1 MNKQQLANKI
11 WASANKM
18 RSKIE
23 ASEYKDYILGLIFY
37 KFLSDNEVS
46 YLLKN
51 GVTEEY
57 QQQYLKEDYEN
68 DYSKKL
74 ISLCQDSV
82 GYFIEYRNL
91 FSTWLKPGSDF
102 SVSDLSVAL
111 DSFDRLVRPN
121 FANVYKGIF
130 NTLRAGLQKLGESPA
145 AQTRALKDL
154 IKLIRDIPTD
164 GKQDYDVLGYVY
176 EYLISNFAANAG
188 KKAGEFYTP
197 HEVAMLMSEIVA
209 EHLKDR
215 KTISIYDPTSGSGSL
230 LITIGKSVGKHI
242 ADPDSVIYYAQELKE
257 STYNLTR
264 MNLVMRGIK
273 PNNIHTRCA
282 DSLAQ
287 DWPTKD
293 DVPGER
299 EPLCVDAVVSNPPYS
314 QHWDPTD
321 AENDPRFQS
330 YGVAPQ
336 SKADYAFLLH
346 EFYHLDARGIMTI
359 VLPHGVLFRGT
370 KDDGAEGQIRYHLV
384 DSDKIYAIIGL
395 PANIFFG
402 TGIPTIIMVLRKV
415 RDANDHS
422 VLFIDASKGC
432 VKDGTRNRLRECDI
446 KKIADTVRD
455 RREIPGFSRLVDKEV
470 IEQNDYNLNIPRYVD
485 SSEQVEHFD
494 IYATMNGGI
503 PVAEI
508 DQLSSYWQVLPTLR
522 GELFDIIDSNPY
534 ASLKADNIVRAI
546 NDNNDVAQFE
556 SRLYDAFDGF
566 ADDLHNR
573 LITHLRSVHE
583 LSAQDDIAD
592 EIFHR
597 LVTIPLVDRYA
608 AFQALADNWQ
618 MIVGDIETIKQEE
631 DWEACRKVDNDTKM
645 VKNGNEE
652 EEVTCGVKGRIIPF
666 SLVQHD
672 FFQTELDELDTL
684 HSRMEA
690 IASELD
696 EIRDGSSEDEQAAY
710 LDEQDNT
717 KLNKKAIKADA
728 KKNDG
733 SVDEETKKKL
743 ARIVELWDEQTK
755 TRKDIR
761 TKEDELVCMTAD
773 KIEHLTDAEVE
784 MLLHEKWIEPV
795 CRGIDGTL
803 TAVLSDIES
812 SVNKLAKKYATSYRS
827 LQQEEKTEQ
836 DALAALTDELT
847 GDSYAVE
854 GLRQLFKHIHPSNF

>member
-57 QQQYLKEDYEN
+57 QQQYLNEDYEN
-68 DYSKKL
+68 DYSKTL
-74 ISLCQDSV
+74 IQLCQDGV

-111 DSFDRLVRPN
+111 DSFDRLVRSN

-282 DSLAQ
+282 DSLSQ

-321 AENDPRFQS
+321 AENDPRFKS
-330 YGVAPQ
+330 FGVAPQ

-370 KDDGAEGQIRYHLV
+370 KDDGAEGEIRYHLV

-422 VLFIDASKGC
+422 VLFIDASKGF

-485 SSEQVEHFD
+485 SSEQAEHFD

-508 DQLSSYWQVLPTLR
+508 DQLGAYWQVLPTLR

-546 NDNNDVAQFE
+546 NDNDDVAQFE
-556 SRLYDAFDGF
+556 SRFYDAFDGF
-566 ADDLHNR
+566 ADDLHSR

-583 LSAQDDIAD
+583 LSAQDEIAD

-597 LVTIPLVDRYA
+597 METIQLVDRYA

-672 FFQTELDELDTL
+672 FFQTELDELDAL
-684 HSRMEA
+684 RSRMEA

-696 EIRDGSSEDEQAAY
+696 EIRDGFSEDEQAAY

-755 TRKDIR
+755 TRKDIK
-761 TKEDELVCMTAD
+761 TKDSELVTKTAD

-795 CRGIDGTL
+795 CRGIYNTL
-803 TAVLSDIES
+803 TDVLSEIES

-854 GLRQLFKHIHPSNF
+854 GLRELFKGLRQS

>member
-68 DYSKKL
+68 DYSKTL
-74 ISLCQDSV
+74 IQLCQDGV

-215 KTISIYDPTSGSGSL
+215 NTISIYDPTSGSGSL

-293 DVPGER
+293 DVSGER

-422 VLFIDASKGC
+422 VLFIDASKGF

-546 NDNNDVAQFE
+546 NDNDDVAQFK
-556 SRLYDAFDGF
+556 SRFYDAFDGF
-566 ADDLHNR
+566 ADDLHCR

-583 LSAQDDIAD
+583 LSAQDEIAD

-684 HSRMEA
+684 RSRMEA

-773 KIEHLTDAEVE
+773 KIEHLTEAEVE

-836 DALAALTDELT
+836 DALAALTDELS

-854 GLRQLFKHIHPSNF
+854 GLRQLFKHIHPSNL

>member
-68 DYSKKL
+68 DYSKTL
-74 ISLCQDSV
+74 IHLCQDGV

-111 DSFDRLVRPN
+111 DSFDRLVRSN

-287 DWPTKD
+287 DWPAKD

-321 AENDPRFQS
+321 AETDPRFKS
-330 YGVAPQ
+330 FGVAPQ

-422 VLFIDASKGC
+422 VLFIDASKGF

-485 SSEQVEHFD
+485 SSEQAEHFD

-546 NDNNDVAQFE
+546 NDNDDVAQFE
-556 SRLYDAFDGF
+556 SRFYDAFDGF
-566 ADDLHNR
+566 ADDLHSR

-583 LSAQDDIAD
+583 LSAQDEIAD

-597 LVTIPLVDRYA
+597 METIQLVDRYA

-645 VKNGNEE
+645 VKDGNEE

-666 SLVQHD
+666 SLVQRD
-672 FFQTELDELDTL
+672 FFQTELDELDAL
-684 HSRMEA
+684 RSRMEA

-696 EIRDGSSEDEQAAY
+696 EIRDGFSEDEQAAY

-733 SVDEETKKKL
+733 NVDEETKKKL

-755 TRKDIR
+755 TRKDIK
-761 TKEDELVCMTAD
+761 TKDSELVTKTAD

-795 CRGIDGTL
+795 CRGIYDTL
-803 TAVLSDIES
+803 TDVLSEIES

-827 LQQEEKTEQ
+827 LQQEEKTEH

>member
-46 YLLKN
+46 YLVKN
-51 GVTEEY
+51 SVTEDY
-57 QQQYLKEDYEN
+57 QQQYLKEDYN
-68 DYSKKL
+68 DDFSKTL
-74 ISLCQDSV
+74 ISLCQDGV
-82 GYFIEYRNL
+82 GYFIEYKNL
-91 FSTWLKPGSDF
+91 FSTWLKPDSDF

-293 DVPGER
+293 DVPGEQ

-314 QHWDPTD
+314 QHWDPRD
-321 AENDPRFQS
+321 AETDPRFQS
-330 YGVAPQ
+330 FGVAPQ

-415 RDANDHS
+415 RDADDHS
-422 VLFIDASKGC
+422 VLFIDASKGF

-470 IEQNDYNLNIPRYVD
+470 IAQNDYNLNIPRYVD
-485 SSEQVEHFD
+485 SSEQAEHFD

-522 GELFDIIDSNPY
+522 GDIFDITNDNPY
-534 ASLKADNIVRAI
+534 ASLKTDNIVQTI
-546 NDNNDVAQFE
+546 NDNSDVMQFE
-556 SRLYDAFDGF
+556 STFHDAFDGF

-573 LITHLRSVHE
+573 LITNLKSVHE

-597 LVTIPLVDRYA
+597 MENILLVDRYA

-631 DWEACRKVDNDTKM
+631 GWEACRKVDNDTKM
-645 VKNGNEE
+645 IKNGNEE
-652 EEVTCGVKGRIIPF
+652 EEVTCGLKGRIIPF
-666 SLVQHD
+666 SLVQRD
-672 FFQTELDELDTL
+672 FFQQELDELNDL
-684 HSRMEA
+684 RSHLEA
-690 IASELD
+690 FASELD
-696 EIRDGSSEDEQAAY
+696 EIRDGFTEDEQATY

-728 KKNDG
+728 KKTDG
-733 SVDEETKKKL
+733 SVDEDTKKKL
-743 ARIVELWDEQTK
+743 ARIVELWDEQAK

-761 TKEDELVCMTAD
+761 TKEDELVTKTAL
-773 KIEHLTDAEVE
+773 KITHLSDAEVE

-795 CRGIDGTL
+795 CSGIDGTL

-812 SVNKLAKKYATSYRS
+812 SVNKLAKKYAVSFRS
-827 LQQEEKTEQ
+827 LQQAEDKEQ

-854 GLRQLFKHIHPSNF
+854 GLRELFGGLKKS

>member
-37 KFLSDNEVS
+37 KFRSDNEVN
-46 YLLKN
+46 YLVKN
-51 GVTEEY
+51 GVTEDY
-57 QQQYLKEDYEN
+57 QQQYLKEDYN
-68 DYSKKL
+68 DDYSKAL
-74 ISLCQDSV
+74 ISLCQDGV

-91 FSTWLKPGSDF
+91 FSTWLKPDSDF
-102 SVSDLSVAL
+102 NVSDLSVAL

-215 KTISIYDPTSGSGSL
+215 NTISIYDPTSGSGSL

-293 DVPGER
+293 DVPGEQ

-330 YGVAPQ
+330 FGVAPQ

-395 PANIFFG
+395 PANIFYG

-422 VLFIDASKGC
+422 VLFIDASKGF

-455 RREIPGFSRLVDKEV
+455 RREIPGFSRLVNKEV

-485 SSEQVEHFD
+485 SSEQAEHFD

-522 GELFDIIDSNPY
+522 GDIFDITNDNPY
-534 ASLKADNIVRAI
+534 ASLKTDNIVQTI
-546 NDNNDVAQFE
+546 NDNSDVMQFE
-556 SRLYDAFDGF
+556 STFYDAFDGF

-573 LITHLRSVHE
+573 LITNLKSVHE

-597 LVTIPLVDRYA
+597 MENILLVDRYA

-631 DWEACRKVDNDTKM
+631 GWEACRKVDNDTKM

-652 EEVTCGVKGRIIPF
+652 EEVTCGLKGRIMPF
-666 SLVQHD
+666 SLVQRD
-672 FFQTELDELDTL
+672 FFQSELDELNDL
-684 HSRMEA
+684 RSHLEA
-690 IASELD
+690 FASELD
-696 EIRDGSSEDEQAAY
+696 EIRDGFSEDEQAVY

-717 KLNKKAIKADA
+717 KLNKRAIKADA
-728 KKNDG
+728 KKTDG
-733 SVDEETKKKL
+733 SVDEDTKKKL
-743 ARIVELWDEQTK
+743 ARIVELWDEQAK

-761 TKEDELVCMTAD
+761 TKEDELLSKTAD

-795 CRGIDGTL
+795 CSGIDGTL

-812 SVNKLAKKYATSYRS
+812 SVNKLAKKYAVSFRS
-827 LQQEEKTEQ
+827 LQQVEETEQ
-836 DALAALTDELT
+836 NALASLTDELT

-854 GLRQLFKHIHPSNF
+854 GLRELFKHIHQ

>member
-37 KFLSDNEVS
+37 KFLSDNEVN
-46 YLLKN
+46 YLVRN
-51 GVTEEY
+51 GVTEDY
-57 QQQYLKEDYEN
+57 QQQYLKEDYN
-68 DYSKKL
+68 DDYSKAL
-74 ISLCQDSV
+74 ISLCQDGV

-91 FSTWLKPGSDF
+91 FSTWLKPDSDF

-164 GKQDYDVLGYVY
+164 GKQNYDVLGYVY

-215 KTISIYDPTSGSGSL
+215 NTISIYDPTSGSGSL

-293 DVPGER
+293 DVPGEQ

-330 YGVAPQ
+330 FGVAPQ

-395 PANIFFG
+395 PANIFYG

-422 VLFIDASKGC
+422 VLFIDASKGF

-485 SSEQVEHFD
+485 SSEQAEHFD

-522 GELFDIIDSNPY
+522 GDIFDITDGNPY
-534 ASLKADNIVRAI
+534 ASLKTDNIVQTI
-546 NDNNDVAQFE
+546 NDNSDVMQFE
-556 SRLYDAFDGF
+556 STFYYAFDGF
-566 ADDLHNR
+566 AEDLHNR
-573 LITHLRSVHE
+573 LITNLKSVHE

-597 LVTIPLVDRYA
+597 MENILLVDRYA

-631 DWEACRKVDNDTKM
+631 GWEACRKVDNDTKM

-652 EEVTCGVKGRIIPF
+652 EEVTCGLKGRIMPF
-666 SLVQHD
+666 SLVQRD
-672 FFQTELDELDTL
+672 FFQSELDELNDL
-684 HSRMEA
+684 NSHLEA
-690 IASELD
+690 FASELD
-696 EIRDGSSEDEQAAY
+696 EIRDGFSEDEQAVY

-728 KKNDG
+728 KKTDG
-733 SVDEETKKKL
+733 SVDEDTKKKL
-743 ARIVELWDEQTK
+743 ARIVDLWDEQAK

-761 TKEDELVCMTAD
+761 TKEDELVTKTAD

-812 SVNKLAKKYATSYRS
+812 SVNKLAKKYAVSFRS
-827 LQQEEKTEQ
+827 LQQAEKTEQ
-836 DALAALTDELT
+836 EALAALTDELT

-854 GLRQLFKHIHPSNF
+854 GLRELFGGLKKS